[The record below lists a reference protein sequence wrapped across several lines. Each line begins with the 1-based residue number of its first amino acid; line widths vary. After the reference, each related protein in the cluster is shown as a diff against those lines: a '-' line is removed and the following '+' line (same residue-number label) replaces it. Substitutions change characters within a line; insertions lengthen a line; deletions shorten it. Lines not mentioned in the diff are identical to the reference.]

1 MITVY
6 GKKSC
11 AKCESFKQKLGLLD
25 VKYYFVDLEDFGA
38 WTVADYAG
46 KRNMAGA
53 MATYQHLDTL
63 PIVLIHDKFYAYAE
77 AIAEL
82 KGRNA

>member
-6 GKKSC
+6 GKKGC
-11 AKCESFKQKLGLLD
+11 AKCDSFKTKLALLE
-25 VKYYFVDLEDFGA
+25 VKYSFVDLEDFGV
-38 WTVADYAG
+38 WTVSDYAG

-53 MATYQHLDTL
+53 MAAHQHLEDL
-63 PIVLIHDKFYAYAE
+63 PIVLIHDKFFTYAE

-82 KGRNA
+82 KGRSA